1 MSLRSTARGLRAA
14 LAGGVA
20 LLGFFTLGGCES
32 SVDRQRALICRRVV
46 PALAPPET
54 AVKLLRIGAGA
65 TPDELRVDYAVA
77 GRPGQAAR
85 QRWVTCRFG
94 PGAELLGLATEG
106 GPVNGARLFLLRHYY
121 LETPEAAAADPG
133 VQPVPADRLT
143 H

>member
-1 MSLRSTARGLRAA
+1 VSLGPAARGLRIA

-20 LLGFFTLGGCES
+20 LLGLAGCES
-32 SVDRQRALICRRVV
+32 SVDRQRAMICRRVV
-46 PALAPPET
+46 PALAPSET

-94 PGAELLGLATEG
+94 PGAELLGLATEA

-121 LETPEAAAADPG
+121 LETPEAAAADLG
-133 VQPVPADRLT
+133 GQPVPAGRPPP
-143 H
+143 

>member
-1 MSLRSTARGLRAA
+1 MSRGATARRFRVA

-20 LLGFFTLGGCES
+20 LLGLGGCES
-32 SVDRQRALICRRVV
+32 SVDRQRAMICRRVV
-46 PALAPPET
+46 PALAPADT
-54 AVKLLRIGAGA
+54 AVKLLRIGGGA

-94 PGAELLGLATEG
+94 PGAELLDLATEG

-133 VQPVPADRLT
+133 AQAAPPDRPT
-143 H
+143 R